1 MKINNLHFLKAQ
13 ISASAVKNNLQVI
26 RKHLRPNTR
35 LCSAVKADAYG
46 HRINLL
52 VDIISESSDMLAVST
67 PYEAIELRSLGYH
80 GPILM
85 FQTIFGFANGAER
98 EKVLTDLITQKI
110 IMTLVSQKGIPLIS
124 SIAQRLK
131 VAAEVHIIIDTGMGR
146 SGILADDA
154 LDLIQS
160 VEKTPGMKLT
170 GIYTHF
176 ADAGAD
182 DKTFTFSQLQTFKK
196 IVNCCNTSGL
206 ILHTANSAATI
217 DIPETHLDMVRPGL
231 SIYGYQPSDT
241 MHKRLPLQPA
251 LRLIGRLTQT
261 KRVKAGTSCGYGLT
275 HTFAQ
280 NEKIGIVPIGYGDGY
295 LRCLSNRAVVSIGGK
310 YAPIRGRVS
319 MDQIIVE
326 LTDIPGSKVGDE
338 VEIISPDP
346 TALNSVE
353 NLARLA
359 NTIPYEITCRLGRRI
374 NRVLVPSFT

>member
-1 MKINNLHFLKAQ
+1 
-13 ISASAVKNNLQVI
+13 
-26 RKHLRPNTR
+26 
-35 LCSAVKADAYG
+35 
-46 HRINLL
+46 
-52 VDIISESSDMLAVST
+52 MLAVST
-67 PYEAIELRSLGYH
+67 PYEAIELRSLGYQ

-85 FQTIFGFANGAER
+85 FQTIFGFAGGTER
-98 EKVLTDLITQKI
+98 EESLSELIAQKI
-110 IMTLVSQKGIPLIS
+110 TLTLVSHEAIPLIS
-124 SIAQRLK
+124 SIAQHLK
-131 VAAEVHIIIDTGMGR
+131 VTAEVHIKIDTGMGR
-146 SGILADDA
+146 SGILAA
-154 LDLIQS
+154 EASDLLQS
-160 VEKTPGMKLT
+160 VEKTPGIKLT

-182 DKTFTFSQLQTFKK
+182 DKTFTFSQLQVFEK
-196 IVNCCNTSGL
+196 IVSCCNTSGL

-251 LRLIGRLTQT
+251 LRLLGRLTQT
-261 KRVKAGTSCGYGLT
+261 KQVKAGTSCGYGLT
-275 HTFAQ
+275 HTFTQ

-310 YAPIRGRVS
+310 YAPIRGSVS

-326 LTDIPGSKVGDE
+326 LTDIPESKVGDE

-346 TALNSVE
+346 TTPNSVE

-374 NRVLVPSFT
+374 TRVLVPSFT

>member
-1 MKINNLHFLKAQ
+1 
-13 ISASAVKNNLQVI
+13 
-26 RKHLRPNTR
+26 
-35 LCSAVKADAYG
+35 
-46 HRINLL
+46 
-52 VDIISESSDMLAVST
+52 MLAVST